1 MASSATVKPRPP
13 AGKMTMKEDELEPI
27 DPLGFM
33 QTGEQLSLLM
43 ECKQKENQIK
53 ARIPNAYWEKPW
65 AKNKNCT
72 YLNITW
78 AQKWDWELAFY
89 YYYLTTFHLL

>member
-1 MASSATVKPRPP
+1 
-13 AGKMTMKEDELEPI
+13 MKEDELEPI

-53 ARIPNAYWEKPW
+53 ARIPNAY
-65 AKNKNCT
+65 
-72 YLNITW
+72 
-78 AQKWDWELAFY
+78 
-89 YYYLTTFHLL
+89 